1 MSFVPE
7 RRRSR
12 RHYSAIRAKR
22 AEQSILDRAPPDS
35 DGATGH
41 AFRPGA
47 TTKTAAF
54 RRTSPRARRAIRHR
68 EPSDTASKASRAIN
82 TANSGKI
89 DR

>member
-1 MSFVPE
+1 MS
-7 RRRSR
+7 
-12 RHYSAIRAKR
+12 
-22 AEQSILDRAPPDS
+22 
-35 DGATGH
+35 
-41 AFRPGA
+41 FRPGA
-47 TTKTAAF
+47 TTKSAAF

>member
-22 AEQSILDRAPPDS
+22 AQRAEQSIADRAPPNS

-47 TTKTAAF
+47 RTKTAAF
-54 RRTSPRARRAIRHR
+54 GEHRRERGEPSHR
-68 EPSDTASKASRAIN
+68 EQSEPSNQYCQLWQD
-82 TANSGKI
+82 
-89 DR
+89 

>member
-35 DGATGH
+35 DGATGDVFSSRSDDEDCGFS
-41 AFRPGA
+41 ANL
-47 TTKTAAF
+47 AASAASHQ
-54 RRTSPRARRAIRHR
+54 TPRALRHR
-68 EPSDTASKASRAIN
+68 EQSEPSNQYCQLWQD
-82 TANSGKI
+82 
-89 DR
+89 